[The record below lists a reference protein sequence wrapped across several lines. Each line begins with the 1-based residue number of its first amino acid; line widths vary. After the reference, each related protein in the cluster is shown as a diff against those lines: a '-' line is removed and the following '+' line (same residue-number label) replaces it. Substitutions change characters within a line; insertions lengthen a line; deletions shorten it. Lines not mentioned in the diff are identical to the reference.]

1 MVIGQDGQ
9 EVDNLPLQ
17 EFVPNYDPIHV
28 GDYLSYYKYLM
39 EVCGLQTFLKTL
51 FWYDWND
58 LIWRAPKVESVKIIV
73 KLKTI
78 S

>member
-1 MVIGQDGQ
+1 MPRPPLTDDLGGGMVIGQDGQ

-51 FWYDWND
+51 F
-58 LIWRAPKVESVKIIV
+58 
-73 KLKTI
+73 
-78 S
+78 